1 MSRFKRGDVVR
12 SSGKFSSDEI
22 ETKHY
27 LILGIKP
34 IAFYQNTDDDCYL
47 AWWIEGGKEINIV
60 LNENPRF
67 HDEVI
72 YESNIQEG
80 ADGTN

>member
-27 LILGIKP
+27 LILSIKP
-34 IAFYQNTDDDCYL
+34 VSHYSGNDDDCYT
-47 AWWIEGGKEINIV
+47 AWWIEGGKQIHIV
-60 LNENPRF
+60 LGENPRF
-67 HDEVI
+67 TDEVL
-72 YESNIQEG
+72 YESEV
-80 ADGTN
+80 